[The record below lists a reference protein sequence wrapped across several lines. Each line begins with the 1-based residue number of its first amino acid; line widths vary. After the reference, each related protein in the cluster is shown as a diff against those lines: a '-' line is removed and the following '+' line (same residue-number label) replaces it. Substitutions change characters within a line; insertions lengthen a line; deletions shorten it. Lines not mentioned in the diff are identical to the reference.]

1 MCIQH
6 NASKVDGN
14 FLSIDVLPTLHFDPT
29 IVQNVIRL
37 TSILEHITL
46 LMETHFVHFLRQIF
60 FKANMKCE

>member
-6 NASKVDGN
+6 NASKVDGH

-29 IVQNVIRL
+29 IVQNMIRL

-46 LMETHFVHFLRQIF
+46 LMETHFVHIFEANFLQS
-60 FKANMKCE
+60 KYEM